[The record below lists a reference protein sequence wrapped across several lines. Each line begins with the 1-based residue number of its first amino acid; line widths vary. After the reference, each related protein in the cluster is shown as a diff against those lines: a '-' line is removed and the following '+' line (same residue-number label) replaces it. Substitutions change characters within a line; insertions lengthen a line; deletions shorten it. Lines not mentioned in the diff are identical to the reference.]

1 MAETAFTT
9 LYRTEFIKGFEQRQ
23 SLLRDT
29 VTTEA
34 MVNGNSAV
42 FLVADSGSATAQTR
56 GVNGLIAAR
65 ADNLTQSTATL
76 VESND
81 LVRKTNFNITAS
93 QGNQREIMQMT
104 SMGVINRKVDD
115 QILTQLA
122 TATNDTGA
130 AVAGSLQL
138 FIKAKVI
145 LGNNKVPWDGNVTLL
160 ASSAFMGYLEQAPEF
175 SSAQYV
181 NMRPWANGGAE
192 WRDAPMAYRWKNV
205 VIIEHPAL
213 SLGTASEKCYLFHKS
228 AVGHA
233 INTQGIDAQ
242 AGYNAEQDYSWA
254 RTSVWSEAKLLQN
267 AGVVVI
273 NHDGSAFAAS

>member
-29 VTTEA
+29 VTTNA
-34 MVNGNSAV
+34 IPQGNGYV
-42 FLVADSGSATAQTR
+42 FLVADSGNATAQTR

-65 ADNLTQSTATL
+65 ANNLTQSTVTL
-76 VESND
+76 AESND
-81 LVRKTNFNITAS
+81 LVRMTNFNVVSS
-93 QGNQREIMQMT
+93 QADQREIMQIE

-115 QILTQLA
+115 QILAQLA
-122 TATNDTGA
+122 TATNDTGV

-205 VIIEHPAL
+205 LIIEHPAL

-233 INTQGIDAQ
+233 INSKGIDSQ
-242 AGYNAEQDYSWA
+242 ADYNAEQDYSWA

-273 NHDGSAFAAS
+273 NHDGSGFAAS